1 MNVKPLMCK
10 KSQEVK
16 LFTLEQIRTLLDD
29 RNVEK
34 VAERTG
40 IHRNTIG
47 AIRAGTNQNP
57 SYSTLKTLSD
67 YLRGVDHG

>member
-1 MNVKPLMCK
+1 
-10 KSQEVK
+10 
-16 LFTLEQIRTLLDD
+16 LFTLEQIRTALDD

-40 IHRNTIG
+40 IHRNTIS

-57 SYSTLKTLSD
+57 TYSTIKALSD
-67 YLRGVDHG
+67 YLRGGQ